1 MRIRV
6 KHETS
11 YRYGAPAK
19 SVIQRLLMTPRNHRG
34 QHLLDWRIDIDRSVR
49 LLSGEDAFGNIM
61 HRCSIEGPVDRITTT
76 VEGEIETFDTA
87 GVVDGAVERFPPA
100 LYLRDTP
107 ITVADEAIRDFACE
121 TMRRGATRLEKLH
134 ALSGQLYSDVTFDT
148 DATHAGT
155 TATEAFLHR
164 LGVCQDFAHIFIACA
179 RSVDIPAR
187 YVSGYLLRSDGQE
200 EQAAGHAWTEAY
212 VEDLGWVGFDP
223 AHGVCPDE
231 NYVRVAIALDYLGA
245 VPIRGAHSGGADEEL
260 NVNVQVSFAQSSSQS
275 QS

>member
-1 MRIRV
+1 MRIRI

-34 QHLLDWRIDIDRSVR
+34 QHLLNWRIDIDRNVR

-61 HRCSIEGPVDRITTT
+61 HRCSIDGPVDRILTT
-76 VEGEIETFDTA
+76 VEGEVETFDTA
-87 GVVDGAVERFPPA
+87 GVVDGAVERFPPT
-100 LYLRDTP
+100 LYLRETP
-107 ITVADEAIRDFACE
+107 LTVPDEAIRDFAFE
-121 TMRRGATRLEKLH
+121 TMSRGTTRLEKLH
-134 ALSGQLYSDVTFDT
+134 ALSRRLFSEVTFDA

-155 TATEAFLHR
+155 TATEAFMRR
-164 LGVCQDFAHIFIACA
+164 LGVCQDFAHMFIACA
-179 RSVDIPAR
+179 RAAEIPAR

-200 EQAAGHAWTEAY
+200 EQAAGHAWTEAH

-231 NYVRVAIALDYLGA
+231 NYVRVAIGLDYLGA
-245 VPIRGAHSGGADEEL
+245 APIRGAHSGGVDEQL
-260 NVNVQVSFAQSSSQS
+260 NVNVQVSSAQSSAQS